1 MPTQM
6 PSHQES
12 RTRPSPLRPG
22 LCSSAMQVEQ
32 FTTVGLR
39 HVDRYMQRLQEAV
52 DKGEIGT
59 AVVAPVFSSP

>member
-1 MPTQM
+1 
-6 PSHQES
+6 
-12 RTRPSPLRPG
+12 
-22 LCSSAMQVEQ
+22 MQVEQ